1 MASIANSL
9 AENVSTIPY
18 KLIGN
23 LPHEVGMEILS
34 FIINDSTTVRF
45 RSFSVYSNNLAY
57 NPRYQVAFI
66 GENLVK
72 NKNGEYL
79 SRISKK
85 NGKHRYYLTKECRTF
100 CCGGCGANRPRKLC
114 VEYCGAD
121 YIYDYTYTYESTYVG
136 KNIDKALIELFIRDS
151 LLE

>member
-85 NGKHRYYLTKECRTF
+85 NGKHR
-100 CCGGCGANRPRKLC
+100 
-114 VEYCGAD
+114 
-121 YIYDYTYTYESTYVG
+121 
-136 KNIDKALIELFIRDS
+136 
-151 LLE
+151 